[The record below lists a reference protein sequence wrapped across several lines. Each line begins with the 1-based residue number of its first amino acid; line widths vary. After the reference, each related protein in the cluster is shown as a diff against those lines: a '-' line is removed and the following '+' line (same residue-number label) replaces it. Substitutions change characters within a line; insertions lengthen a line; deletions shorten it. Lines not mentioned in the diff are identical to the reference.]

1 MSLVI
6 ELPPELERRA
16 RAEAN
21 RNGTTPEE
29 TVCSSLDGILPPD
42 PLPQTGAE
50 VIEFWKKE
58 GLMGIWADRTDIPD
72 SPEYARQLRRMA
84 ERGGNE

>member
-16 RAEAN
+16 RAEAD
-21 RNGTTPEE
+21 RNGTTPED
-29 TVCSSLDGILPPD
+29 TVCASLDDILPPY
-42 PLPQTGAE
+42 PLPQTGGE
-50 VIEFWKKE
+50 VLEFWKRE

-72 SPEYARQLRRMA
+72 SPEYARQLRTLA
-84 ERGGNE
+84 ERAREV